1 MEKKTKGTIILL
13 SIVYLLVGLALII
26 WPTAARLAICYV
38 IGAVAVIYGGYR
50 LIDYLKNKNVQA
62 GGAISLTISIVCI
75 ILGIV
80 LIFRANA
87 VTAIFGVIIGIAVI
101 ADSIIR
107 LQAALG
113 AKHLGSDNWKLY
125 MLFAVIMLVIGVVLL
140 FDPFAGANAAM
151 IISGIVMMC
160 DGILGIWMA
169 AKG

>member
-87 VTAIFGVIIGIAVI
+87 VTAIFGVIIGNHHMG
-101 ADSIIR
+101 DNY
-107 LQAALG
+107 AAAQQQEG
-113 AKHLGSDNWKLY
+113 EPHPCDKPKAASFGMGK
-125 MLFAVIMLVIGVVLL
+125 GV
-140 FDPFAGANAAM
+140 
-151 IISGIVMMC
+151 
-160 DGILGIWMA
+160 
-169 AKG
+169 

>member
-1 MEKKTKGTIILL
+1 M
-13 SIVYLLVGLALII
+13 
-26 WPTAARLAICYV
+26 
-38 IGAVAVIYGGYR
+38 
-50 LIDYLKNKNVQA
+50 
-62 GGAISLTISIVCI
+62 
-75 ILGIV
+75 
-80 LIFRANA
+80 
-87 VTAIFGVIIGIAVI
+87 TAIFGVIIGIAVI

-113 AKHLGSDNWKLY
+113 AKHFGSDNWKLY